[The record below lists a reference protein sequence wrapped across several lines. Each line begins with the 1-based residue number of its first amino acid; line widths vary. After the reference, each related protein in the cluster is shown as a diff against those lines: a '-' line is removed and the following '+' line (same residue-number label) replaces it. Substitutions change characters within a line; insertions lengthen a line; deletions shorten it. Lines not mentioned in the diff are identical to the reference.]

1 MDCFQFKL
9 VALLT
14 NFCNLF
20 DMKQK
25 IKNKFVLKSA
35 TYKIVFELG
44 TIAASYF
51 ASSLKQE
58 SGQAKEVKQKVAHKF
73 ALKPVQIKKAFVL

>member
-14 NFCNLF
+14 NFCSLF

-44 TIAASYF
+44 TSTALYF
-51 ASSLKQE
+51 ASFANTGKQ
-58 SGQAKEVKQKVAHKF
+58 SKQRSKQVVAHDY
-73 ALKPVQIKKAFVL
+73 AIKPL